1 MQMHGLRK
9 RQAILLLCHVIINLF
24 LRTIMQIN
32 HIATLYATLYSLQNL
47 LILCASPIDCAYDKF
62 HYLLMVGHSLL
73 CSLVQVVALKVD
85 GCPKVWVV
93 TSDSVQQQAAHGAVS
108 ALIQSR
114 LLKLLSIYLF
124 YTFKTIFPP
133 IQHSLCATTY
143 ATSLTD

>member
-1 MQMHGLRK
+1 
-9 RQAILLLCHVIINLF
+9 
-24 LRTIMQIN
+24 MQIN

-124 YTFKTIFPP
+124 IYFTLSKQSFLQFSIPCVQP
-133 IQHSLCATTY
+133 HMQLPLLIR
-143 ATSLTD
+143 